1 MLLSNE
7 IEKALNAGECVF
19 KTFNTG
25 YTNTFTIPI
34 PKGSYII
41 LRQIIYYPVIS
52 SNPDFLQRTTLQLS
66 LTEQGSNNEMLYIFR
81 NNLNVNNFS
90 TNPAVIDLI
99 FNGGNPQ
106 TIETFKVFKK
116 NCVIDIGFADNAQF
130 VAYTAASTFVPQAN
144 ERLTPLGYD
153 TINVQPQAVISGG
166 NRLYPTGEQREFNG
180 QPYSPGN
187 KDRLRY
193 NYNAGNSIPNVNV
206 LSNSAGYEFPLF
218 TFGYFEFQTAK
229 SINLQ

>member
-99 FNGGNPQ
+99 L
-106 TIETFKVFKK
+106 
-116 NCVIDIGFADNAQF
+116 
-130 VAYTAASTFVPQAN
+130 TAAIHKP
-144 ERLTPLGYD
+144 
-153 TINVQPQAVISGG
+153 
-166 NRLYPTGEQREFNG
+166 
-180 QPYSPGN
+180 
-187 KDRLRY
+187 
-193 NYNAGNSIPNVNV
+193 
-206 LSNSAGYEFPLF
+206 
-218 TFGYFEFQTAK
+218 
-229 SINLQ
+229 